1 MQGHAMTPQK
11 ILTILRHAKADV
23 GSATQDDHDRVLN
36 ERGQQAATSL
46 GNYLSRRKTLFDY
59 VLCSTARRTRET
71 LEYLHLEPLPSVD
84 FSEKLYLASP
94 NEMLAVIAA
103 IPAQVDHL
111 LVIGHNPG
119 IYQLCLTLSQRGD
132 EALIDTMALKFPTC
146 SLAKIG
152 FDGDWASLAK
162 AGGQLLE
169 FMTPKVL
176 ALQEED

>member
-1 MQGHAMTPQK
+1 MTPQK
-11 ILTILRHAKADV
+11 TITILRHAKADM
-23 GSATQDDHDRVLN
+23 GSATQDDHDRALN

-46 GNYLSRRKTLFDY
+46 GNYLSKRKTIFDY

-71 LEYLHLEPLPSVD
+71 LEYLHVEPLPPVD

-94 NEMLAVIAA
+94 NEMLGVIAQ
-103 IPAQVDHL
+103 IPAQVNHL

-119 IYQLCLTLSQRGD
+119 IHQLCLTLSHRGD

-146 SLAKIG
+146 TMAKIG
-152 FDGDWASLAK
+152 FEGDWASLAK
-162 AGGQLLE
+162 TGAELLE
-169 FMTPKVL
+169 FLTPKVL